1 MVQNNIMIY
10 VNFGISLWVL
20 FKLEQSFINSIFGG
34 VNVNFIPN
42 QQRKK
47 RCLEYGM
54 IMFMYILE

>member
-20 FKLEQSFINSIFGG
+20 FKHNQSFTNSIVGG

-47 RCLEYGM
+47 VLEM
-54 IMFMYILE
+54 